1 MRLILSSS
9 IFICLLS
16 GFFWAV
22 FDLTRKLSLK
32 HVDSKVLLLLFT
44 FVQII
49 IFFIWCLK
57 DNFYVNISSYLI
69 PGTVLIILGIF
80 SALLFLKSIKESD
93 LSLTIPLL
101 SFSPLF
107 SSLFS
112 FIFLD
117 EELSITQY
125 LGVFS
130 IIFGTLSLYSNAFN
144 ITQIFKSVIHIT
156 KNQSAKLMLLVAL
169 CWSITPVLD
178 KMCLQHS
185 SINIH
190 GFIQAFATFLILFLI
205 AMKQL
210 LILKEL
216 KTKYLNLIFFTVMI
230 GTFATISQFYA
241 ILLNFVPIM
250 ESIKRAIGQFSS
262 IIFGNL
268 FFNEK
273 FSLQKIIG
281 IIFISS
287 GVFIII

>member
-1 MRLILSSS
+1 MSFSILI
-9 IFICLLS
+9 CCLS

-32 HVDSKVLLLLFT
+32 YVDSKILLLLFT

-49 IFFIWCLK
+49 IFLIWCLK
-57 DNFYVNISSYLI
+57 DTFYVNILSYFI
-69 PGTVLIILGIF
+69 PGIVLIILGIF

-107 SSLFS
+107 SSVFS

-117 EELSITQY
+117 EELSKTQY

-144 ITQIFKSVIHIT
+144 IIQIFKGFIHI
-156 KNQSAKLMLLVAL
+156 KRNQSAKLMLLVAL
-169 CWSITPVLD
+169 CWSVTPVLD
-178 KMCLQHS
+178 KMCLKHS

-190 GFIQAFATFLILFLI
+190 GLIQAFATFIIL
-205 AMKQL
+205 L
-210 LILKEL
+210 LISVKHLFVLREL
-216 KTKYLNLIFFTVMI
+216 KAKHSYLIFCTVII
-230 GTFATISQFYA
+230 GSFATITQFYA

-250 ESIKRAIGQFSS
+250 ESIKRAIGQFSA
-262 IIFGNL
+262 ILFGSL
-268 FFNEK
+268 FFDEK
-273 FSLQKIIG
+273 ISLQKITG
-281 IIFISS
+281 IIFISI
-287 GVFIII
+287 GVIIII

>member
-1 MRLILSSS
+1 MYKR
-9 IFICLLS
+9 
-16 GFFWAV
+16 
-22 FDLTRKLSLK
+22 
-32 HVDSKVLLLLFT
+32 
-44 FVQII
+44 Q
-49 IFFIWCLK
+49 
-57 DNFYVNISSYLI
+57 
-69 PGTVLIILGIF
+69 
-80 SALLFLKSIKESD
+80 
-93 LSLTIPLL
+93 
-101 SFSPLF
+101 
-107 SSLFS
+107 
-112 FIFLD
+112 
-117 EELSITQY
+117 ELSKTQY
-125 LGVFS
+125 VGVFS

-178 KMCLQHS
+178 KICLKHS

-190 GFIQAFATFLILFLI
+190 GLIQAFGTFLILFLI

-210 LILKEL
+210 LILREL

-230 GTFATISQFYA
+230 GAFATISQFYA

-262 IIFGNL
+262 VIFGNL

>member
-1 MRLILSSS
+1 MSFSIL
-9 IFICLLS
+9 ICLLS

-32 HVDSKVLLLLFT
+32 YVDSKVLLLLFT

-49 IFFIWCLK
+49 IFLIWCLK
-57 DNFYVNISSYLI
+57 DTFYVNIASYLI
-69 PGTVLIILGIF
+69 PGIVLIILGIF

-117 EELSITQY
+117 EELSKTQY

-144 ITQIFKSVIHIT
+144 MTQIFKSIIHIT

-178 KMCLQHS
+178 KMCLKHS

-210 LILKEL
+210 LILREL

-250 ESIKRAIGQFSS
+250 ESIKRAIGQFSAVL
-262 IIFGNL
+262 FGSL

>member
-1 MRLILSSS
+1 MSFSIL
-9 IFICLLS
+9 ICLLS

-32 HVDSKVLLLLFT
+32 YIDSKVLLLLFT

-112 FIFLD
+112 FIFLN
-117 EELSITQY
+117 EELSKTQY

-178 KMCLQHS
+178 KMCLKHS

-190 GFIQAFATFLILFLI
+190 GLIQAFGTFLIL
-205 AMKQL
+205 Q
-210 LILKEL
+210 EL

-262 IIFGNL
+262 VIFGNL
-268 FFNEK
+268 YFNEK